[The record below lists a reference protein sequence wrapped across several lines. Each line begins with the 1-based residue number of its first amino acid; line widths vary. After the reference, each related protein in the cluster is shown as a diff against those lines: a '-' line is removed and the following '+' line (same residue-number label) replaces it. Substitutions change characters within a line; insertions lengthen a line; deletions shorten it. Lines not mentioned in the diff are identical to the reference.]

1 MAGKDRSRPLT
12 EDDLLVWRL
21 VARSARPLPGRELP
35 PEPAPSQAE
44 TPAPAGAKPSAA
56 AGTSAPA
63 SPAVKRPAAPAEIG
77 GEKRMRRGKV
87 EVDASIDLH
96 GMTLMQARDTLGRF
110 VARERA
116 NGSRIVLVVT
126 GKGRGGDGAIR
137 RDTPDWLRQE
147 AAHVSGYAEAHQ
159 RHGGAGALYVRLRRI
174 D

>member
-35 PEPAPSQAE
+35 PESPPPSVKQAAPSA
-44 TPAPAGAKPSAA
+44 AKPSVAA
-56 AGTSAPA
+56 SAPA
-63 SPAVKRPAAPAEIG
+63 TPGVKRPAAPAEIG

-96 GMTLMQARDTLGRF
+96 GMTLMQARDALGRF

-116 NGSRIVLVVT
+116 NGLRIVLVVT

-137 RDTPDWLRQE
+137 RETPDWLRQE

-159 RHGGAGALYVRLRRI
+159 RHGGAGALYVRLRRV